1 MGRDEDE
8 EDEEDEDDNSTD
20 DDYNKEKGL
29 KRPTEDEDDNDD
41 DNDDYDDDG
50 IRAEAPKMKRPTHD
64 AGPVGIDT
72 PSEPPPPPPHDTCPP
87 KLAQE
92 PIIAPNIAKAKVS
105 PAGSIQ
111 VFRAFE
117 RCALNSFSAVI
128 LILLVLL
135 VLLMLLS
142 SSSVSSSCILA
153 LSPGLHHASVAHF
166 SWALNSFS
174 SFVVV
179 VVVVNAV
186 VIRILLILL
195 VLLMLL
201 SSSSVSSSCILV
213 LSPGHELGTSVGHF
227 SCALQLRT

>member
-1 MGRDEDE
+1 MI
-8 EDEEDEDDNSTD
+8 
-20 DDYNKEKGL
+20 L
-29 KRPTEDEDDNDD
+29 
-41 DNDDYDDDG
+41 
-50 IRAEAPKMKRPTHD
+50 A
-64 AGPVGIDT
+64 
-72 PSEPPPPPPHDTCPP
+72 PP

-111 VFRAFE
+111 VFRAFK
-117 RCALNSFSAVI
+117 RCALNSFSSFMAVVVVNAAVI

-179 VVVVNAV
+179 V
-186 VIRILLILL
+186 L